1 MDEKVHEKVNNR
13 GEHVPTLLPDASSEE
28 KDASSDDHVFV
39 PPDGGLTAWLQVL
52 AMLLISMVSWGSP
65 SAFGVYQLYYKDT
78 LKISQSQVSWIG
90 SIQFLLTYGMCTVSG
105 RLADAGYIHSTVAV
119 GAFLVVLGTFMT
131 SLGSQYWH
139 FLLSQGLCVGFGLGT
154 MFMPPLAVATSYFDK
169 RRTMAV
175 TCAATGTGIGGV
187 VFPAIIQY
195 LIPKVGFPWA
205 VRVSA
210 FVALIATGTALLLL
224 RPRLKPRRSGPL
236 VEWSAFTEKPYLFF
250 AIGAFMLYWAL
261 FFASFYVRL
270 IRPSYRY
277 DFTNRR
283 GALKINSFARNIL
296 GFSTEDSIQLLLISN
311 GMSVPAR
318 PLIGFVANQHVVFA
332 SLMLSWIAVHD
343 RVGMYIFT
351 VFFGL
356 ANGLCQGMF
365 LGALASLTQDATKM
379 GSRSGTVHT
388 IVAFATLAGPPV
400 SSFFTQLFLLSS
412 RLIRDVVPTKT
423 AGAIIDRSDGK
434 YTNAQIWGGLMI
446 FVAAAFFTASRL
458 AKTGAVLRV
467 KI

>member
-1 MDEKVHEKVNNR
+1 MDEKRQEKGNSQE
-13 GEHVPTLLPDASSEE
+13 EHVPTLLPDASSEE
-28 KDASSDDHVFV
+28 KDTSSDDHVFV

-105 RLADAGYIHSTVAV
+105 RLADAGYIHSTVAA

-210 FVALIATGTALLLL
+210 FVALVATGTALLLL

-261 FFASFYVRL
+261 FFASFY
-270 IRPSYRY
+270 
-277 DFTNRR
+277 
-283 GALKINSFARNIL
+283 INSFARNIL

-318 PLIGFVANQHVVFA
+318 PLIGFVANQHVGAMNTYIVVTVVFA
-332 SLMLSWIAVHD
+332 SLMLTWIAVHD

-388 IVAFATLAGPPV
+388 IVAFATLAGPP
-400 SSFFTQLFLLSS
+400 
-412 RLIRDVVPTKT
+412 T
-423 AGAIIDRSDGK
+423 AGAIIDRSGGK

-458 AKTGAVLRV
+458 SKTGPVLRV

>member
-1 MDEKVHEKVNNR
+1 MDEKRQEKGNSQE
-13 GEHVPTLLPDASSEE
+13 EHVPTLLPDASSEE
-28 KDASSDDHVFV
+28 KDTSSDDHVFV

-105 RLADAGYIHSTVAV
+105 RLADAGYIHSTVAA

-210 FVALIATGTALLLL
+210 FVALVATGTALLLL
-224 RPRLKPRRSGPL
+224 RPRLEPRRSGPL

-261 FFASFYVRL
+261 FFASFYVCL
-270 IRPSYRY
+270 IRPSFLVR
-277 DFTNRR
+277 
-283 GALKINSFARNIL
+283 
-296 GFSTEDSIQLLLISN
+296 
-311 GMSVPAR
+311 
-318 PLIGFVANQHVVFA
+318 
-332 SLMLSWIAVHD
+332 
-343 RVGMYIFT
+343 
-351 VFFGL
+351 
-356 ANGLCQGMF
+356 LC
-365 LGALASLTQDATKM
+365 
-379 GSRSGTVHT
+379 
-388 IVAFATLAGPPV
+388 
-400 SSFFTQLFLLSS
+400 
-412 RLIRDVVPTKT
+412 
-423 AGAIIDRSDGK
+423 
-434 YTNAQIWGGLMI
+434 
-446 FVAAAFFTASRL
+446 
-458 AKTGAVLRV
+458 
-467 KI
+467 

>member
-1 MDEKVHEKVNNR
+1 MDEKADEKGNGR
-13 GEHVPTLLPDASSEE
+13 EEQIPAPFPPPTSPEE
-28 KDASSDDHVFV
+28 KDATSGDHVFI

-90 SIQFLLTYGMCTVSG
+90 SVQFLLTYGMCTVSG

-131 SLGSQYWH
+131 SLGTQYWH

-210 FVALIATGTALLLL
+210 FVALVAAGTALLLL
-224 RPRLKPRRSGPL
+224 RPRLKPRKSGPL
-236 VEWSAFTEKPYLFF
+236 VEWSAFREKPYLFF

-261 FFASFYVRL
+261 FFASFY
-270 IRPSYRY
+270 
-277 DFTNRR
+277 
-283 GALKINSFARNIL
+283 INSFARNIL
-296 GFSTEDSIQLLLISN
+296 GFSTSDSIQLLLISN

-318 PLIGFVANQHVVFA
+318 PLIGFVANQHFGAMNTYIVVTAIFA
-332 SLMLSWIAVHD
+332 GLMLAWIAVHD

-365 LGALASLTQDATKM
+365 LGALASLTQNPTKM

-388 IVAFATLAGPPV
+388 IVAFATLAGPP
-400 SSFFTQLFLLSS
+400 
-412 RLIRDVVPTKT
+412 T
-423 AGAIIDRSDGK
+423 AGAIIDRSGGN

-446 FVAAAFFTASRL
+446 FIAAGFFTASRL
-458 AKTGAVLRV
+458 SKTGAVLRI

>member
-1 MDEKVHEKVNNR
+1 MDERVDEKMNGR
-13 GEHVPTLLPDASSEE
+13 EGHVPTLLPDASSSEE
-28 KDASSDDHVFV
+28 KGASSKDGVFV
-39 PPDGGLTAWLQVL
+39 PPDGGWTAWLQVL

-119 GAFLVVLGTFMT
+119 GAFLVVLGTLMT

-139 FLLSQGLCVGFGLGT
+139 FLLSQGLCVGLGLGI
-154 MFMPPLAVATSYFDK
+154 MFMPPLAVTTSYFDE

-195 LIPKVGFPWA
+195 LIPKIGFPWA

-210 FVALIATGTALLLL
+210 FVALVATGIALLLL

-250 AIGAFMLYWAL
+250 AIGAFVLYWAL
-261 FFASFYVRL
+261 FFASFY
-270 IRPSYRY
+270 
-277 DFTNRR
+277 
-283 GALKINSFARNIL
+283 INSFARNIL

-318 PLIGFVANQHVVFA
+318 PLIGLVANKHFGAMNTYIVVTVIFA
-332 SLMLSWIAVHD
+332 SLMLTWIAVHD

-379 GSRSGTVHT
+379 GTRSGTVHT
-388 IVAFATLAGPPV
+388 IVAFATLAGPP
-400 SSFFTQLFLLSS
+400 
-412 RLIRDVVPTKT
+412 T
-423 AGAIIDRSDGK
+423 AGAIIDSSGGK

-458 AKTGAVLRV
+458 SKTGTVLRV